1 MLMMMLLAMMMMMTM
16 QGVLYLRT
24 EIFSEM
30 QRYKNVRKGLF
41 QNIGTLS
48 NNNNVSFKTYVKVP
62 FNDDDD
68 DDDIHRNDAQRPF
81 QRELYDL
88 VLTMDRF

>member
-1 MLMMMLLAMMMMMTM
+1 MLMMMMLPAMIMMMTM

-30 QRYKNVRKGLF
+30 RRYKNIHKGLF
-41 QNIGTLS
+41 QFVLS
-48 NNNNVSFKTYVKVP
+48 P
-62 FNDDDD
+62 DDDD
-68 DDDIHRNDAQRPF
+68 HDFYSNDAQRPF
-81 QRELYDL
+81 QRERYDF

>member
-30 QRYKNVRKGLF
+30 QRHKNIRKGLF
-41 QNIGTLS
+41 QFVLS
-48 NNNNVSFKTYVKVP
+48 P
-62 FNDDDD
+62 DDDD
-68 DDDIHRNDAQRPF
+68 RDFYSNDAQRPF
-81 QRELYDL
+81 QRERYDF
-88 VLTMDRF
+88 VLTMARF